1 MATVENGQ
9 VSVLSAGRCL
19 ITVKTDDGGIQISD
33 FYVFY
38 FGLGSDYEYRKDAFY
53 ADNKSYSDISTGV
66 IIPENDYILTNE
78 IEIFTLEGT
87 RVYKG
92 AIDGNIQLKSDIYI
106 IRRDNKTIKTFIR

>member
-33 FYVFY
+33 FYVF
-38 FGLGSDYEYRKDAFY
+38 FFVLDSDFEYHKDALY
-53 ADNKSYSDISTGV
+53 AENRSYSDISIGITV
-66 IIPENDYILTNE
+66 PENDDILTNE